1 MAGSRMASEG
11 WADAMSARGEYDAVV
26 VGSGPNGLAAA
37 ITLALEGRSVAVFEA
52 HDTVGGGMRSGEV
65 TLPGFIHDICSTAHP
80 LGVASPFFRTLPLKR
95 YGLEWVQPPAPLA
108 HPLLAGAALLE
119 RSITRTAARLGRDGA
134 AWRRLMEPPARDWDA
149 IAEAFLGPLR
159 PIALAAH
166 PVALGR
172 FGLRALPS
180 ASLLA
185 RTLFRDDAARALF
198 AGMAAHAML
207 PLEQPPSAAFGLMLG
222 VSGHVAGW
230 PFARGGSQRIA
241 DALAAYLR
249 DLGGEIFTG
258 APIESLDTLPS
269 ARAILC
275 DVTPRQLLAI
285 AGKRLPTGYAAALRR
300 YRYGPGSFK
309 IDYALDGPVPWSDPA
324 CLRAG
329 TVHVG
334 GTLEEIAAGERAVAR
349 GETPERPL
357 TLVAQQSL
365 FDPTRAPQGKQTLWA
380 YCHVPNGS
388 PVDMTERI
396 EAQIERFAPGFRE
409 RVLVRHVSGP
419 ADLERYNPNYVG
431 GDINGGLQDFAQL
444 FTRPTLSLDPYRT
457 PVEGLY
463 ICSSSTPP
471 GGGVHGMCGYWAA
484 QDALAGPL
492 R

>member
-1 MAGSRMASEG
+1 MGGR
-11 WADAMSARGEYDAVV
+11 SAYDAVV
-26 VGSGPNGLAAA
+26 IGSGPNGLAAA
-37 ITLALEGRSVAVFEA
+37 ITLALAGRSVAVFEA
-52 HDTVGGGMRSGEV
+52 HDTVGGGMRSGEL

-80 LGVASPFFRTLPLKR
+80 LGIASPFFRTLPLER

-108 HPLLAGAALLE
+108 HLLPTGAAVLE
-119 RSITRTAARLGRDGA
+119 RSIAQTAAGLGADGP
-134 AWRRLMEPPARDWDA
+134 AWRRLMQPLARDWDD
-149 IAEAFLGPLR
+149 IARAFLGPLR
-159 PIALAAH
+159 PFALATH
-166 PVALGR
+166 PLALGR
-172 FGLRALPS
+172 FGVRALLP

-185 RTLFRDDAARALF
+185 RLTFRGDAARALF

-207 PLEQPPSAAFGLMLG
+207 PLDQPPSAAFGLMLG
-222 VSGHVAGW
+222 VSAHVAGW

-249 DLGGEIFTG
+249 ALGGEIFTS
-258 APIESLDTLPS
+258 APVDSLDALPS

-275 DVTPRQLLAI
+275 DIAPRQLLRLA
-285 AGKRLPTGYAAALRR
+285 AKRLPASYAAALRR
-300 YRYGPGSFK
+300 YRYGPGAFK
-309 IDYALDGPVPWSDPA
+309 LDYALDAPVPWTDPA

-334 GTLEEIAAGERAVAR
+334 GTLAEIAAGEQAVAH
-349 GETPERPL
+349 GEAPERPL
-357 TLVAQQSL
+357 TLVVQQSL
-365 FDPTRAPQGKQTLWA
+365 FDPTRAPAGKQTLWA

-388 PVDMTERI
+388 PVDMTARI

-409 RVLVRHVSGP
+409 RVLARHVSGP

-457 PVEGLY
+457 PVAGLY

-484 QDALAGPL
+484 QAALAGSL